1 MTPEPPPMT
10 NHPIEPHAALERCA
24 KAIAARHIQFGA
36 EDAVGK
42 VMLEHSWRNHLH
54 EARAA
59 LVALRDLPEDVI
71 AAGEFAASLF
81 SHNQVM
87 SSLNGEPVEDA
98 SGQLPEVFTAMIN
111 TIIGESA

>member
-10 NHPIEPHAALERCA
+10 NHPIEPHPALEKVARAIWEELSRRYSVDDVECA
-24 KAIAARHIQFGA
+24 GA
-36 EDAVGK
+36 
-42 VMLEHSWRNHLH
+42 
-54 EARAA
+54 ARAA
-59 LVALRDLPEDVI
+59 LEALRDLPEDVV